1 MGFWVR
7 FHRRS
12 RWVRWPL
19 KVLVFAA
26 VVLVVLYPK
35 LWLLPRH
42 IARVADLESV
52 LEPANPGLAP
62 FETDVRSAGP
72 ETASAKQRLAVVEW
86 VVYRRK
92 PYAFDWDTWGVMNY
106 LPSTA
111 EALAMPRT
119 DCKGRAVVAASLLR
133 RMGDEAYLTADI
145 THMWVVT
152 PVGEIMSPGVGEK
165 TLEGGPQGTQLRL
178 TVGAL
183 ANLVRGFGFGVAV
196 FPLTRELIIVAAL
209 CALSMH
215 PWSSNRRRVVGCL
228 LVLLALGLLHDS
240 TAVGASTCSRPWL
253 GWVGL
258 GVAVVGWITLV
269 LGRRPI
275 QAA

>member
-1 MGFWVR
+1 MGFWHR

-19 KVLVFAA
+19 KVLALAA
-26 VVLVVLYPK
+26 VILVVLYPK

-42 IARVADLESV
+42 IARLADLGSV
-52 LEPANPGLAP
+52 LEPGNPGMEP
-62 FETDVRSAGP
+62 YEVDVRSAVP
-72 ETASAKQRLAVVEW
+72 ETASARERLAVVER
-86 VVYRRK
+86 VVYWRK

-106 LPSTA
+106 LPTTA

-119 DCKGRAVVAASLLR
+119 DCKGRAVLAAALLR
-133 RMGDEAYLTADI
+133 RLGDEAYLTADI

-178 TVGAL
+178 TLGAL
-183 ANLVRGFGFGVAV
+183 ANLVRGFGFGLAV

-215 PWSSNRRRVVGCL
+215 PWSSNRRRVLGCL
-228 LVLLALGLLHDS
+228 LVLLALGLVHDS
-240 TAVGASTCSRPWL
+240 TVVNERTVNRLWLVWTGLAVLLA
-253 GWVGL
+253 GWVTL
-258 GVAVVGWITLV
+258 VVG
-269 LGRRPI
+269 RR
-275 QAA
+275 AA